1 MQGFYSAMTKAV
13 DSLYHQPGIMEL
25 AAPEEPNF
33 EFNKGVVDEVLNW
46 LHKKGKFT
54 PEMLSEQPAKKLI
67 NETYRVLSSSIG
79 QDVLPELR
87 HALEN
92 NAFIFSG
99 FKGYHTLN
107 ELGLYLTDDKGDI
120 KPFKQFAG
128 DVVAINNKYNLN
140 YLDAEY
146 NHAVHASQMAVK
158 WHDFQQDGDRY
169 NLQYRTAGDDKVRAD
184 HAVLHG
190 TTLPPDDPFWSMY
203 LPPNGWRCR
212 CNVVQVRKNKYPTS
226 DSNLAIEAGNR
237 ATETAKMQIFRFNPG
252 KTLELF
258 PPKHP
263 YYKAPIEVEKE
274 ILKQAEQKPVITT
287 KEEVWNEIRRINE
300 ETKWFENGFGTLAV
314 EMRRGRNGSTN
325 MRGDI
330 WLTNERM
337 NLCISGMDKLK
348 RRLNIDEKEADALAT
363 FWHEITHN
371 RNKSGMT
378 YLTDGQRWKMEL
390 ANEFVARNSLPEFY
404 EAMGNKIQHPGFIH
418 DRQSTGYNRYV
429 RNYCTIIEKTGANYD
444 KVLEDVRQHL
454 FNQPINAQEAGLVD
468 ALLNNGAKK
477 INGGKF
483 KRTEIKEMI
492 KLCRVIPEEYYYEHG
507 IKSFIE

>member
-1 MQGFYSAMTKAV
+1 MTQAV

-25 AAPEEPNF
+25 AAPEVPNF

-54 PEMLSEQPAKKLI
+54 PGMLSEQPAKDLI

-79 QDVLPELR
+79 QDVPPELR

-92 NAFIFSG
+92 NTFIFSG
-99 FKGYHTLN
+99 FKGYHTLS
-107 ELGLYLTDDKGDI
+107 EFGLQLIDDKGNI

-190 TTLPPDDPFWSMY
+190 TTLPPDDPFWNMY

-212 CNVVQVRKNKYPTS
+212 CTVVQVRKNKYPAS
-226 DSNLAIEAGNR
+226 DSSQAIEAGNR
-237 ATETAKMQIFRFNPG
+237 ATDTAKMQIFRFNPG

-263 YYKAPIEVEKE
+263 YYKAPTEVEKE
-274 ILKQAEQKPVITT
+274 ILRQAEQKPVITT
-287 KEEVWNEIRRINE
+287 KEEAWNEIKRINE
-300 ETKWFENGFGTLAV
+300 EYHLFEKGFGTLSV
-314 EMRRGRNGSTN
+314 ETRRGNNGSTN

-330 WLTNERM
+330 WLTNERI

-348 RRLNIDEKEADALAT
+348 RGLDIEKREADALAT
-363 FWHEITHN
+363 LWHEITHN
-371 RNKSGMT
+371 RNKLG
-378 YLTDGQRWKMEL
+378 LTFLTSGQRWKMEL

-404 EAMGNKIQHPGFIH
+404 EAMGSKIQHPEFIH
-418 DRQSTGYNRYV
+418 NRQSTGYNRYV
-429 RNYCTIIEKTGANYD
+429 RNYCTIIEKTGADYD
-444 KVLEDVRQHL
+444 KVLKEVREYL
-454 FNQPINAQEAGLVD
+454 FNQPYDTQETGLVD
-468 ALLNNGAKK
+468 ALLNNGARKLDGSK
-477 INGGKF
+477 L
-483 KRTEIKEMI
+483 KRTEIKKMI
-492 KLCRVIPEEYYYEHG
+492 KGCYDWSEDSFYKYG
-507 IKSFIE
+507 IQSLIE